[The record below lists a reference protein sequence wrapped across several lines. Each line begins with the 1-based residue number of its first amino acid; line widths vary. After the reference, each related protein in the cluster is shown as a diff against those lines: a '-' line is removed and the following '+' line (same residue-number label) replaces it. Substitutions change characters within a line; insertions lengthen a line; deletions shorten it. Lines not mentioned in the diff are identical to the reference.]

1 MKKNIAAF
9 VALTVLCLAANAADK
24 NGDPLAPKTFVAPT
38 LKDQTEG
45 KIPEDLRVKRFSL
58 GIEKDQVKE
67 IIAKD
72 DENKLL
78 MDRFDKAKINY
89 KPVVLPL
96 SSMDQVSVHPYFTTS
111 FLLPPGSVISFATV
125 SVTPETLEKD
135 QNILVYRP
143 KGDFDIANLTITYS
157 LNGKNHILVVVVK
170 RFKEDDPIDNQIN
183 LIYAYRDIPKLD
195 PKKVILDYVKTYGAL
210 PMNDY
215 NYLYIDDVMY
225 RIVKDDKYGNVMIK
239 GNKYRVSNAVIY
251 K

>member
-1 MKKNIAAF
+1 MKKSIA
-9 VALTVLCLAANAADK
+9 VLMALAYFSLATYAAEK
-24 NGDPLAPKTFVAPT
+24 SNDPLAPKTFVAPS
-38 LKDQTEG
+38 LKDQGEG
-45 KIPEDLRVKRFSL
+45 KIPDDLKVKRFSL

-125 SVTPETLEKD
+125 SVKAETLEHD

-143 KGDFDIANLTITYS
+143 KNDFDIANITITYS
-157 LNGKNHILVVVVK
+157 LNGKNLVMVIVVK

-183 LIYAYRDIPKLD
+183 LIYAYRDIPNLD
-195 PKKVILDYVKTYGAL
+195 PKKVILDYVKAYGTW
-210 PMNDY
+210 PTNDF
-215 NYLYIDDVMY
+215 NYLYINDVMY
-225 RIVKDDKYGNVMIK
+225 RIVKDDKYGNVMIR